1 MLNPIKIRG
10 KKNTTKNDTIK
21 NYNGIKKFIVTSHFS
36 LGYFIRTKGES
47 DISTQSSRSK
57 FVDEQRWMTFCI
69 SICLI

>member
-47 DISTQSSRSK
+47 DISTQS
-57 FVDEQRWMTFCI
+57 
-69 SICLI
+69 